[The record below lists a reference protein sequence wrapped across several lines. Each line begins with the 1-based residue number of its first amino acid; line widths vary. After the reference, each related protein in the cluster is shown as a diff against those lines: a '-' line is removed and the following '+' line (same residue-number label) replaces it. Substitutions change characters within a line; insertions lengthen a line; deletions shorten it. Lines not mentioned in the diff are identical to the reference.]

1 MPYVRQA
8 RRVRQAPFVQK
19 LPSSIY
25 ITKIICLSVRVSHPV
40 YLKPHDLSSWNFVW
54 WSTRHMKDFYGKN
67 FRKIDDFFFKIFSK
81 FFRKIFFAPKILRR
95 LNFSTI
101 SFREFFLPSACQV
114 FALMLAFLTAS
125 SVAFAV
131 LQVAVLGAAVL
142 SISTDITIT
151 LCYYNDHY
159 AITINVNIMR

>member
-1 MPYVRQA
+1 MPYVKQA
-8 RRVRQAPFVQK
+8 RRERQAPFVQK
-19 LPSSIY
+19 LTSSIY

-54 WSTRHMKDFYGKN
+54 WSTRHMKDLEKIFGKLT
-67 FRKIDDFFFKIFSK
+67 IFFFKIFSK